1 MNLEDTGR
9 AAGTSRATVGR
20 YEGKSGAVKW
30 VIVDALCRAYRV
42 PAKERKAVVDLA
54 KSANVQGWWDNY
66 ADTIPHRITPLL
78 MLEDEARGEWHWATT
93 YVPGLLQTREYATA
107 VHRVI
112 EPDASADEIER
123 KVDVRMKRQ
132 DVLRRPSPLSLS
144 VVLDESVI
152 RREVGGA
159 KIMGEQLR
167 HLVESVGPTLELRV
181 LPFSSGAHPA
191 DSPSFM
197 IIRGQ
202 EEGLDVVHTS
212 NLTGALFLEKPAELD
227 RHRVVFRQ
235 LQELALD
242 PSASADL
249 LAEASERFATD
260 ACT

>member
-1 MNLEDTGR
+1 M
-9 AAGTSRATVGR
+9 
-20 YEGKSGAVKW
+20 
-30 VIVDALCRAYRV
+30 
-42 PAKERKAVVDLA
+42 DLA